1 LGGNVHGPA
10 PAASNSEKEERRR
23 TMKRI
28 ALTTLILVLM
38 LLPAMQC
45 PGAEEKQEPV
55 RYTATVDTDGVQKI
69 DVLGGSYFYKPNYII
84 VKVNVPVELK
94 VTKEPGMTPHD
105 IAMTSP
111 EAGMEFKEGIGT
123 TPKVIKFTP
132 TKTGKYP
139 FYCTMKSLF
148 SSHREKGM
156 EGVIEVVP

>member
-1 LGGNVHGPA
+1 
-10 PAASNSEKEERRR
+10 
-23 TMKRI
+23 MKRI
-28 ALTTLILVLM
+28 ALTAFILITLA
-38 LLPAMQC
+38 LPALQC
-45 PGAEEKQEPV
+45 QGAEEKQEQV
-55 RYTATVDTDGVQKI
+55 RYTATVEADGVQRV

-94 VTKEPGMTPHD
+94 VTKESGMIPHD
-105 IAMTSP
+105 IAMKSP
-111 EAGMEFKEGIGT
+111 EAGMEFSEGVSG

>member
-1 LGGNVHGPA
+1 
-10 PAASNSEKEERRR
+10 
-23 TMKRI
+23 MKRI
-28 ALTTLILVLM
+28 MFMAFILIVLAFPAL
-38 LLPAMQC
+38 QC
-45 PGAEEKQEPV
+45 QGAEEKQEQV
-55 RYTATVDTDGVQKI
+55 RFTATVDTDGVQRI

-94 VTKEPGMTPHD
+94 VAKESGLTPHD
-105 IAMTSP
+105 IAMASP
-111 EAGMEFKEGIGT
+111 EAGMEFKEGIST

-139 FYCTMKSLF
+139 FYCTMKSFF